1 MEQVSAEL
9 QSIRQLIQSRDQ
21 LDMERRKVD
30 DTRNDEAKARAA
42 HLLERADGHGQRLR
56 TLEVNWSVFFSE
68 NGAFTYVKKKI
79 DATEQK
85 LDDADHQNRWI
96 IRLIV
101 ATLIGVIVNMALKR

>member
-30 DTRNDEAKARAA
+30 DTRNEEAKARAA

-79 DATEQK
+79 ESTDR
-85 LDDADHQNRWI
+85 QNRWI
-96 IRLIV
+96 IGLIIS
-101 ATLIGVIVNMALKR
+101 TLIAAVLNLATKH